1 MKSNPRPVHDCL
13 AECERYCE
21 KSYHLDVPPGAF
33 DNRGVVTHFKNPNDS
48 YMMCRYANRTRGERM
63 LQVTMPK
70 LNDFGDDGAVV
81 EILVDVGDEVT
92 AGEAV
97 VTVEMD
103 KSVLEIESE
112 EDGKVK
118 AIRVKVGDKI
128 EVGQVILELE

>member
-1 MKSNPRPVHDCL
+1 
-13 AECERYCE
+13 
-21 KSYHLDVPPGAF
+21 
-33 DNRGVVTHFKNPNDS
+33 
-48 YMMCRYANRTRGERM
+48 M